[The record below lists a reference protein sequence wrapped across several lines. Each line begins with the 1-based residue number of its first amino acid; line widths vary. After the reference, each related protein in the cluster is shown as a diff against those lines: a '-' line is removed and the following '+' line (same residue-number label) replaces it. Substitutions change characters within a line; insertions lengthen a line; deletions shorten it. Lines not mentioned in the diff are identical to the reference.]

1 MSPSR
6 KISSRLLS
14 RIIVVVVVD
23 VVVVVVDVVVADVD
37 VVVVDV
43 VECYCFLI
51 NIIVG
56 DPQTRPFLKD
66 AKTTV
71 KHIVSGHASLEN
83 LPKVVIH

>member
-14 RIIVVVVVD
+14 RIIVVVVV
-23 VVVVVVDVVVADVD
+23 VV
-37 VVVVDV
+37 V

-56 DPQTRPFLKD
+56 DPETRPLCGD
-66 AKTTV
+66 
-71 KHIVSGHASLEN
+71 HHE
-83 LPKVVIH
+83 